1 MAIASGMTL
10 LIAGLLSAFAPG
22 DSLVLL
28 IIALSFLGLGWN
40 FGLISGTALIVDST
54 EPSTRAK
61 RQGAV
66 DVLIALSGAA
76 GGALS
81 GMVVAG
87 SSYLTLSLIGGIMSL
102 ILIPVVIWSRGN
114 KK

>member
-1 MAIASGMTL
+1 MYPDR
-10 LIAGLLSAFAPG
+10 PG
-22 DSLVLL
+22 DSVFLLVV
-28 IIALSFLGLGWN
+28 ALSLLGIGWN
-40 FGLISGTALIVDST
+40 FGLISGTALIVDSI

-61 RQGAV
+61 TQG
-66 DVLIALSGAA
+66 IALAGAS

-87 SSYLTLSLIGGIMSL
+87 SSYETLSIAGGIMSL
-102 ILIPVVIWSRGN
+102 VIIPIVIWSRGN